1 MFQSL
6 GYKFVTSSI
15 APELSSYIG
24 VGSRRGKPISA
35 SIDLNHVACCVA
47 LQNAITSASDEDKDT
62 DDCFFDDQSIGPFV
76 KNTYPD

>member
-1 MFQSL
+1 M
-6 GYKFVTSSI
+6 
-15 APELSSYIG
+15 G

-35 SIDLNHVACCVA
+35 RIDLNHIACCVA

-76 KNTYPD
+76 RNTYPD